1 MCSATEGHL
10 QRGHCCDEVDTVRL
24 SHTQCVIN
32 IHVTSDEDGLS
43 AAEAGS
49 QLVEADT
56 LWPGRPLE
64 APSDSG
70 GHTQSSDISESGRVS
85 GSRAQCTNVI
95 SLCS

>member
-1 MCSATEGHL
+1 MCSAAEGHL
-10 QRGHCCDEVDTVRL
+10 QRGHCSDEVDTV
-24 SHTQCVIN
+24 TTIVIN

-95 SLCS
+95 SLHS